1 MFPSGRRYTRSRQ
14 QRSQIES
21 RQGRSISSAS
31 TLPRA
36 DVVTMGMIL
45 DDWDLDR
52 KMDLIRAASAVP
64 LPARGP
70 SRTLPLDQWL
80 GMVES
85 RRVPAENGEAFDMR
99 IVSTGVTGQ
108 VATVKVADLYRGLR
122 FTDYL
127 SLVKVDGQWRIVNK
141 TFHHD

>member
-1 MFPSGRRYTRSRQ
+1 MQHMSELQAISATIQDYFEGMHFRDAGRLRRAFHPKACLFGHLQ
-14 QRSQIES
+14 
-21 RQGRSISSAS
+21 SAF
-31 TLPRA
+31 
-36 DVVTMGMIL
+36 VHI
-45 DDWDLDR
+45 
-52 KMDLIRAASAVP
+52 
-64 LPARGP
+64 
-70 SRTLPLDQWL
+70 PLDQWL

-85 RRVPAENGEAFDMR
+85 RPVPAENGEPFDMR
-99 IVSTGVTGQ
+99 IVSTDVTGQ